1 MKRWA
6 YENNK
11 KGEIRGSK
19 TKGTKEMGTC
29 GAHTQG

>member
-6 YENNK
+6 YENKK

-19 TKGTKEMGTC
+19 TKGMKGIGTR
-29 GAHTQG
+29 GAHAQG